1 MAIWI
6 LILRRPKNAI
16 EVNKNNIDLFT
27 RQVKRGWFVDSNGIY
42 HLEESS
48 ENALGLQ
55 PNPGQ
60 CKNTKYIQCVP
71 NTLAY
76 EYTNFQDE
84 IPLYPYTQPNGVHE
98 GDCEEDAPVCETLN
112 ISHQGNIWERTLS
125 LEGGDSSSETITFD
139 EKRGVIEYTSSFSGG
154 MEKTL
159 TAQLK

>member
-1 MAIWI
+1 MDINLATT
-6 LILRRPKNAI
+6 KNAI

-98 GDCEEDAPVCETLN
+98 DDCEEDAPVCETLI

-125 LEGGDSSSETITFD
+125 LEGSDSSSET
-139 EKRGVIEYTSSFSGG
+139 R
-154 MEKTL
+154 
-159 TAQLK
+159 TAES